1 MVARALGPE
10 GRGAYHLPVTIVS
23 IAYYVLNLGLD
34 QAQFRLWS
42 TDDRSRRLLPA
53 TGLALG
59 IGLGVGGAVSLI
71 LIRVLWSS
79 GFLAQVP
86 LTHIAITAAAL
97 PFMVHGLLLTGLS
110 ILRGAIPRMNVAVLA
125 AAVLHTLSVTILFL
139 VGGLNVTVTI
149 VIWACITGIPWLVML
164 RTASQSGALFPPST
178 DLIRRQLLLGLRY
191 APYVFFGFLILRVD
205 VLLIAQMMG
214 LSSVGVY
221 SVAVLFPEVV
231 WVITDSL
238 AYPIANRQANLPHD
252 QAAGLTVVAVRVV
265 LLLVLPATALVAI
278 NAQWLIP
285 LAYGAAFEAAG
296 RVVWA
301 LTPGVIGLAVWRTL
315 NPYLVRTQSPWTQP
329 TIAGAALVANILLNL
344 LLIPLWG
351 IMGAAGASSIAYL
364 LGAAIALRIF
374 LRTNEMSVTTLVP
387 SRTELML
394 LWNFGRSTWEGM
406 RKAQSDRA
414 GRRIQ

>member
-23 IAYYVLNLGLD
+23 IAFYLLNLGLD

-53 TGLALG
+53 TGLTLG
-59 IGLGVGGAVSLI
+59 IGLGIAGAVALI

-86 LTHIAITAAAL
+86 LTHMAITAAAL

-110 ILRGAIPRMNVAVLA
+110 ILRGAIPRMNVAALV
-125 AAVLHTLSVTILFL
+125 AAVLHMISITILFL
-139 VGGLNVTVTI
+139 VGKLNVTVTI
-149 VIWACITGIPWLVML
+149 AIWACITGIPWLVML

-178 DLIRRQLLLGLRY
+178 DLIRRQVLLGLRY

-238 AYPIANRQANLPHD
+238 AYPIANKQANLPLD
-252 QAAGLTVVAVRVV
+252 QAAGLTLVAIRVV
-265 LLLVLPATALVAI
+265 LLLVLLATGLVAI
-278 NAQWLIP
+278 TAQWLIP
-285 LAYGAAFEAAG
+285 VAYGTAFELASG
-296 RVVWA
+296 VVWI

-315 NPYLVRTQSPWTQP
+315 NPYLIRTQTPWTQP
-329 TIAGAALVANILLNL
+329 TIAGAALAANILLNL
-344 LLIPLWG
+344 LMIPLWG
-351 IMGAAGASSIAYL
+351 IMGAAAASSVAYL
-364 LGAAIALRIF
+364 FGAAIALQIF
-374 LRTNEMSVTTLVP
+374 LRENEIAARTLIP
-387 SRTELML
+387 SREEFML
-394 LWNFGRSTWEGM
+394 FWNFGRSTWKNI
-406 RKAQSDRA
+406 RKPRSERAAQ
-414 GRRIQ
+414 